1 MMMTIFILIV
11 YFAIMI
17 GIGIIAGRRVKNSE
31 GFYLGGK
38 SFGPWFTAFKFAA
51 TLESGTKLV
60 GTPGMAYGIGYAAF
74 LQGMFTPFAY
84 FLSFRVFGQRMKT
97 ACEHY
102 NVITV
107 PQLLEKRY
115 NTKLIRSL
123 AAIAILVG
131 LGGSLVAQFKA
142 TGEIFSGLL
151 GTSYVT
157 SLFIGVLIVG
167 IYSTVGGYLATVW
180 TDLVQGII
188 MVFGVIVLLIG
199 SIKATFGTVS
209 IGFLSDMNAK
219 LAEIAPTMLEIDGGG
234 KMPVNMIVVMCII
247 GIIVGVAQPQQAV
260 ALFSMK
266 DAKVAKSAMIIATV
280 FSSILIWCLIP
291 SAMMGRIILEPGAVT
306 NPDALMPVLTQRVL
320 GPALSG
326 IFMAAILSA
335 IMSTVSG
342 LIVVA
347 ASAVSQDIMKIAMPE
362 RYEKN
367 QVMWDRLAAGS
378 IVAICLI
385 MAIKPP
391 AIIFWIVV
399 FAFGFTVFTFIMPI
413 LGTVLWKRATGKAA
427 VVQMIATMVVIP
439 LWGIIGP
446 GIAPKI
452 PSLMV
457 GMIVAPVVFI
467 IVTLL
472 TKNDH
477 TDELDSLWDAYHA
490 IDSKVDF
497 NKANNK

>member
-1 MMMTIFILIV
+1 MTIFILIV
-11 YFAIMI
+11 YFIVMI
-17 GIGIIAGRRVKNSE
+17 GIGIIASRKIKSSE

-60 GTPGMAYGIGYAAF
+60 GTPGMAYGIGYPAF
-74 LQGMFTPFAY
+74 LQGMFTPLAY
-84 FLSFRVFGQRMKT
+84 FLSFRVFGQRLKI

-102 NVITV
+102 KVLTV

-123 AAIAILVG
+123 AALAVLVG

-151 GTSYVT
+151 GTSYIV
-157 SLFIGVLIVG
+157 SLFIGVMIVG

-180 TDLVQGII
+180 TDLVQGLI
-188 MVFGVIVLLIG
+188 MVFGVIVLLIATVR
-199 SIKATFGTVS
+199 ATFGTFS
-209 IGFLSDMNAK
+209 IGFLSEMNVK
-219 LAEIAPTMLEIDGGG
+219 LAEIAPSMLQIDGGG
-234 KMPVNMIVVMCII
+234 KMPINMIIVMCII

-266 DAKVAKSAMIIATV
+266 DVKVAKSAMIIATV

-291 SAMMGRIILEPGAVT
+291 SAMMGRIILEPGAVS

-326 IFMAAILSA
+326 LIMAAILSA

-347 ASAVSQDIMKIAMPE
+347 ASAISQDIMKVAMPE
-362 RYEKN
+362 TYNKN
-367 QVMWDRLAAGS
+367 QVMWDRIAAGS
-378 IVAICLI
+378 LVTLCFLL
-385 MAIKPP
+385 AIKPP

-427 VVQMIATMVVIP
+427 VIQMISTMLIIP
-439 LWGIIGP
+439 LWGIVGSK
-446 GIAPKI
+446 IAPKV
-452 PSLMV
+452 PSLMI

-467 IVTLL
+467 LISLV
-472 TKNDH
+472 TKNDN
-477 TDELDSLWDAYHA
+477 TEDLDSLWNAYHA
-490 IDSKVDF
+490 INSNVKF
-497 NKANNK
+497 ESEQKN